1 MITAV
6 DSNVFVALWDTE
18 HTLNAVAH
26 STLEIAFQRGRITL
40 AAPAYAELMAGP
52 GRTEGFLDGFCRET
66 GIVVDWE
73 LGEKIW
79 RDAGRAFQGY
89 ARRRRKHGE
98 AAPRRI
104 LTDFLIGA
112 HAIHKASQLLTLDN
126 RIYKAA
132 FPRLSV
138 IKI

>member
-6 DSNVFVALWDTE
+6 DTNVFVALWDAD
-18 HTLNAVAH
+18 HALNAVAH
-26 STLEIAFQRGRITL
+26 STLEMALDRGRITL

-52 GRTEGFLDGFCRET
+52 GRTEEFLDDFCSET
-66 GIVVDWE
+66 GISVDWD

-79 RDAGRAFQGY
+79 RDAGVAFQRY
-89 ARRRRKHGE
+89 ADRRRKHGE
-98 AAPRRI
+98 PGPRRI

-112 HAIHKASQLLTLDN
+112 HAMHKASQLLTLDN

-138 IKI
+138 VTM

>member
-6 DSNVFVALWDTE
+6 DTNVFVALWDAD
-18 HTLNAVAH
+18 HALNAVAD
-26 STLEIAFQRGRITL
+26 STLEMALDRGRITL

-52 GRTEGFLDGFCRET
+52 GRTEEFLDDFCSET
-66 GIVVDWE
+66 GISVDWD

-79 RDAGRAFQGY
+79 RDAGVAFQRY
-89 ARRRRKHGE
+89 ADRRRKHGE
-98 AAPRRI
+98 PGPRRI

-112 HAIHKASQLLTLDN
+112 HAMHKASQLLTLDN

-138 IKI
+138 VTM

>member
-6 DSNVFVALWDTE
+6 DTNVFVALWDAD
-18 HTLNAVAH
+18 HALNAVAH
-26 STLEIAFQRGRITL
+26 STLEMALDRGRITL

-52 GRTEGFLDGFCRET
+52 GRTEEFLDDFCSET
-66 GIVVDWE
+66 GISVDWD

-79 RDAGRAFQGY
+79 RDAGVAFQRY
-89 ARRRRKHGE
+89 ADRRRKYGE
-98 AAPRRI
+98 PGSRRI

-112 HAIHKASQLLTLDN
+112 HAMHKASQLLTLDN

-138 IKI
+138 VTM

>member
-6 DSNVFVALWDTE
+6 DSNVFIALWDAD
-18 HTLNAVAH
+18 HAFNRIAH
-26 STLEIAFQRGRITL
+26 SILETALQRGRITL

-66 GIVVDWE
+66 GISVDWE
-73 LGEKIW
+73 LGERIW
-79 RDAGRAFQGY
+79 RDAGLAFQRY
-89 ARRRRKHGE
+89 AQRRRKQAEPG
-98 AAPRRI
+98 PRRI

-112 HAIHKASQLLTLDN
+112 HAMHRASQLLTLDN

-138 IKI
+138 ITI